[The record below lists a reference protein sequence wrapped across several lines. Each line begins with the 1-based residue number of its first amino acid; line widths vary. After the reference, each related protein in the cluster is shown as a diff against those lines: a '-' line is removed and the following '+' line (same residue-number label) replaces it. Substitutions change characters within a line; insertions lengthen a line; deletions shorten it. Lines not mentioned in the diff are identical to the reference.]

1 MRKVRKVAEERGS
14 SSAWG
19 VPLPPRPEED
29 GVSTTSADRAPRAG
43 GEAPAPQVQAVR
55 AGRRQVPPLQPQ
67 APPPMP
73 RPSQSP
79 VPKQGPALRVLE
91 AARLILTV
99 VLGVFLVLTATAAM
113 RSYQKYNSL
122 PETYS
127 DGYGMVAVCNYN
139 LKSQTEVDGLVAYAM
154 IDGKYVSDN
163 DKTIPYEVAPEEGF
177 TPDFLTSDL
186 EEGGEHCAALSGYT
200 YRLDSNGNE
209 DFDDTYMTKVVSF
222 CNGEL
227 ATDADAFETS
237 CLYSPEDREGWQE
250 GYDNAESPTS
260 VSSVPESLVPE
271 DVLQARREF
280 RLKPDHKRNV
290 RDMSRGACVLLVA
303 LVLTTGALSY
313 AIYRKKSK
321 SVK

>member
-1 MRKVRKVAEERGS
+1 MRRKRKVRKVAEERGS

-19 VPLPPRPEED
+19 VPLPPRPEE
-29 GVSTTSADRAPRAG
+29 GRVAAASQGKAAQASAG
-43 GEAPAPQVQAVR
+43 GAPQGQGFSSQASKVE
-55 AGRRQVPPLQPQ
+55 AAQ
-67 APPPMP
+67 APTSMP
-73 RPSQSP
+73 GPSQAHSL
-79 VPKQGPALRVLE
+79 KQGPALRVLE
-91 AARLILTV
+91 AVRLILTV

-113 RSYQKYNSL
+113 RSYQKYSSL

-139 LKSQTEVDGLVAYAM
+139 LKFQTEVDGLVAYAM

-280 RLKPDHKRNV
+280 RSKPDHKRNV
-290 RDMSRGACVLLVA
+290 RDMSRGACVLFVA

>member
-1 MRKVRKVAEERGS
+1 MRKVAEERGS

-19 VPLPPRPEED
+19 VPLPPRPEE
-29 GVSTTSADRAPRAG
+29 GRVAAASQGKAAQASAG
-43 GEAPAPQVQAVR
+43 GAPQGQGFSSQASKVE
-55 AGRRQVPPLQPQ
+55 AAQ
-67 APPPMP
+67 APTSMP
-73 RPSQSP
+73 GPSQAHSL
-79 VPKQGPALRVLE
+79 KQGPALRVLE
-91 AARLILTV
+91 AVRLILTV

-113 RSYQKYNSL
+113 RSYQKYSSL

-139 LKSQTEVDGLVAYAM
+139 LKFQTEVDGLVAYAM

-280 RLKPDHKRNV
+280 RSKPDHKRNV
-290 RDMSRGACVLLVA
+290 RDMSRGACVLFVA

>member
-1 MRKVRKVAEERGS
+1 MAEERGS

-19 VPLPPRPEED
+19 VPLPPRPEE
-29 GVSTTSADRAPRAG
+29 GRVAAASQGKAAQASAG
-43 GEAPAPQVQAVR
+43 GAPQGQGFSSQASKVE
-55 AGRRQVPPLQPQ
+55 AAQ
-67 APPPMP
+67 APTSMP
-73 RPSQSP
+73 GPSQAHSL
-79 VPKQGPALRVLE
+79 KQGPALRVLE
-91 AARLILTV
+91 AVRLILTV

-113 RSYQKYNSL
+113 RSYQKYSSL

-139 LKSQTEVDGLVAYAM
+139 LKFQTEVDGLVAYAM

-280 RLKPDHKRNV
+280 RSKPDHKRNV
-290 RDMSRGACVLLVA
+290 RDMSRGACVLFVA

>member
-1 MRKVRKVAEERGS
+1 MRKVAEERGS

-55 AGRRQVPPLQPQ
+55 AGRRQVPP
-67 APPPMP
+67 PMP
-73 RPSQSP
+73 RPSQAP
-79 VPKQGPALRVLE
+79 RPKQGPALRVLE
-91 AARLILTV
+91 AARLVLTA

-113 RSYQKYNSL
+113 RSYQKYSSL

-139 LKSQTEVDGLVAYAM
+139 LKFQTEVDGLVAYAM

-227 ATDADAFETS
+227 ATDADAFETN
-237 CLYSPEDREGWQE
+237 CMYSPEDREGWQE

-280 RLKPDHKRNV
+280 RLKPDHKRNM

-303 LVLTTGALSY
+303 LVLTTPLTLIQY
-313 AIYRKKSK
+313 
-321 SVK
+321 SVDLRSVVG

>member
-1 MRKVRKVAEERGS
+1 MVSVKEGDE
-14 SSAWG
+14 AWG
-19 VPLPPRPEED
+19 VPLPPRPEEG
-29 GVSTTSADRAPRAG
+29 GVAEATQGKERL
-43 GEAPAPQVQAVR
+43 APAAPLPPE
-55 AGRRQVPPLQPQ
+55 VPPP
-67 APPPMP
+67 APEQ
-73 RPSQSP
+73 RPSPSP
-79 VPKQGPALRVLE
+79 KGDTALRVFSAL
-91 AARLILTV
+91 RLILTV

-113 RSYQKYNSL
+113 RSYQKYSSL

-139 LKSQTEVDGLVAYAM
+139 LKFQTEVDGLVAYAM

-200 YRLDSNGNE
+200 YRLDSNGSEN
-209 DFDDTYMTKVVSF
+209 FDDTYMTKIVSF

-227 ATDADAFETS
+227 ATDADDFETS
-237 CLYSPEDREGWQE
+237 CLYAPEDREGWYE
-250 GYDNAESPTS
+250 GYDNAESPTH
-260 VSSVPESLVPE
+260 VSSVPESLIPE
-271 DVLQARREF
+271 DVLQSRAEF
-280 RLKPDHKRNV
+280 RLRPEHMRNM

-313 AIYRKKSK
+313 VIYRKKSK

>member
-1 MRKVRKVAEERGS
+1 
-14 SSAWG
+14 
-19 VPLPPRPEED
+19 
-29 GVSTTSADRAPRAG
+29 
-43 GEAPAPQVQAVR
+43 
-55 AGRRQVPPLQPQ
+55 
-67 APPPMP
+67 
-73 RPSQSP
+73 
-79 VPKQGPALRVLE
+79 
-91 AARLILTV
+91 
-99 VLGVFLVLTATAAM
+99 M
-113 RSYQKYNSL
+113 RSYQKYSSL

-139 LKSQTEVDGLVAYAM
+139 LKFQTEVDGLVAYAM

-186 EEGGEHCAALSGYT
+186 EEGGDHCAALSGYT

-260 VSSVPESLVPE
+260 VSSVPESLIPE
-271 DVLQARREF
+271 NVLQAREAF

-321 SVK
+321 S

>member
-1 MRKVRKVAEERGS
+1 M
-14 SSAWG
+14 WG
-19 VPLPPRPEED
+19 VPLPPRPEEG

-55 AGRRQVPPLQPQ
+55 AGRRQAPPLPPQ
-67 APPPMP
+67 APTSMPGPSQAP
-73 RPSQSP
+73 RP
-79 VPKQGPALRVLE
+79 KHGPALRVLE

-99 VLGVFLVLTATAAM
+99 VLGVFLVLTATSAM

-139 LKSQTEVDGLVAYAM
+139 LKFQTEVDGLVAYAM

-237 CLYSPEDREGWQE
+237 CLYSPEDCEGWQE

-260 VSSVPESLVPE
+260 VSSVPESLIPE

-280 RLKPDHKRNV
+280 KLKPDHKRNM

-313 AIYRKKSK
+313 AIYCKKSK
-321 SVK
+321 TEK

>member
-1 MRKVRKVAEERGS
+1 MRKVAEERGS

-43 GEAPAPQVQAVR
+43 GEAPAPQVQEVR
-55 AGRRQVPPLQPQ
+55 AGRRQVPPLPPQ
-67 APPPMP
+67 APTSMP
-73 RPSQSP
+73 GPSQAHSL
-79 VPKQGPALRVLE
+79 KQGPALRVLE
-91 AARLILTV
+91 AVRLILTV

-113 RSYQKYNSL
+113 RSYQKYSSL

-139 LKSQTEVDGLVAYAM
+139 LKFQTEVDGLVAYAM

-260 VSSVPESLVPE
+260 VSSVPESLIPE

-280 RLKPDHKRNV
+280 RLKPEHKRNV

>member
-1 MRKVRKVAEERGS
+1 MRKVAEERGS

-29 GVSTTSADRAPRAG
+29 GVSTTSVDKGPRAG
-43 GEAPAPQVQAVR
+43 GEAPASQVQAVK
-55 AGRRQVPPLQPQ
+55 GCGWQVPPLPPQ
-67 APPPMP
+67 APTSMP
-73 RPSQSP
+73 GPSQAPS
-79 VPKQGPALRVLE
+79 PKQGPALRVLE
-91 AARLILTV
+91 AVRLILTV

-113 RSYQKYNSL
+113 RSYQKYSSL
-122 PETYS
+122 PDTYS

-200 YRLDSNGNE
+200 YRLDSNGSEN
-209 DFDDTYMTKVVSF
+209 FDDTYMTKVVSF
-222 CNGEL
+222 CNGGL
-227 ATDADAFETS
+227 ATDDDAFETN
-237 CLYSPEDREGWQE
+237 CMYSPEDREGWQE

-271 DVLQARREF
+271 DVLQARQEF
-280 RLKPDHKRNV
+280 RLRPEHERNM
-290 RDMSRGACVLLVA
+290 RDMSRGACVLFVA

-321 SVK
+321 TEQ

>member
-1 MRKVRKVAEERGS
+1 MRKVAEERGS

-19 VPLPPRPEED
+19 VPLPPRPEE
-29 GVSTTSADRAPRAG
+29 GRVAAASQGKAAQASAG
-43 GEAPAPQVQAVR
+43 GAPQGQGFSSQASKVE
-55 AGRRQVPPLQPQ
+55 AAQ
-67 APPPMP
+67 APTSMP
-73 RPSQSP
+73 GPSQAHSL
-79 VPKQGPALRVLE
+79 KQGPALRVLE
-91 AARLILTV
+91 AVRLILTV

-139 LKSQTEVDGLVAYAM
+139 LKFQTEVDGLVAYAM

-280 RLKPDHKRNV
+280 RSKPDHKRNV
-290 RDMSRGACVLLVA
+290 RDMSRGACVLFVA

>member
-1 MRKVRKVAEERGS
+1 MRKVAEERGS

-19 VPLPPRPEED
+19 VPLPPRPEE
-29 GVSTTSADRAPRAG
+29 GRVAAASQGKAAQASAG
-43 GEAPAPQVQAVR
+43 GAPQGQGFSSQASKVE
-55 AGRRQVPPLQPQ
+55 AAQVPT
-67 APPPMP
+67 PMP
-73 RPSQSP
+73 RPSQAP
-79 VPKQGPALRVLE
+79 RPKQGPALRVLE
-91 AARLILTV
+91 AVRLILTV

-139 LKSQTEVDGLVAYAM
+139 LKFQTEVDGLVAYAM

-290 RDMSRGACVLLVA
+290 RDMSRGACVLFVA